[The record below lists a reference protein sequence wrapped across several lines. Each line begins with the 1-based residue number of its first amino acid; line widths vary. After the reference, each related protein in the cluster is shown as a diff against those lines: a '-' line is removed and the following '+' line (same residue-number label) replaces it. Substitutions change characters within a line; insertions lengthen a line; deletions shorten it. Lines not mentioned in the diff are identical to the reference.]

1 METFRQKWEQQQGL
15 SHAEWLF
22 LAGYVQVGCEE
33 LAEDPERPKAESFAQ
48 VLEAFLAVR
57 ALRLDRGVA
66 LDKYYVGNLDPS
78 NGPPLN
84 DRQLDPEMVP
94 TITAKLIQQLRHAE
108 RASWPVFCGRN
119 FYVALRDETLP
130 GIAVIND
137 VLSRNLP
144 TLFRMAT
151 RGHWLAERKPVRAPC
166 RTREPIC
173 RTFPPLA
180 ADDHRLSVLVTA

>member
-1 METFRQKWEQQQGL
+1 MRNGSSWR
-15 SHAEWLF
+15 
-22 LAGYVQVGCEE
+22 GYVQVGCEE
-33 LAEDPERPKAESFAQ
+33 LAEDPERPKAESLAQ

-78 NGPPLN
+78 NRPPLN

-94 TITAKLIQQLRHAE
+94 TITGKLIQQLRHAE

-130 GIAVIND
+130 G
-137 VLSRNLP
+137 
-144 TLFRMAT
+144 T
-151 RGHWLAERKPVRAPC
+151 RGQTRNNQGCGIKRRQHLGRATSFAEGLKKVQA
-166 RTREPIC
+166 
-173 RTFPPLA
+173 L
-180 ADDHRLSVLVTA
+180 L